1 MINEF
6 DFKAW
11 ILSHQQKDYQII
23 EENESA
29 IKLVT
34 EYGEATIT
42 FTPLEDTMIVEF
54 NIVTKKDGSVKF
66 YLHFEL
72 NDEDHAK
79 QLYDEMVETLINLK
93 DEKTLQVLLSCSAG
107 LTTSMFAANLNS
119 VAEMLGLDYHFEAV
133 PYLNIYEEAN
143 NYDVVLLAPQISY
156 MYKRLNESLP
166 DKPVFQI
173 PTSIFA
179 SYDALEAIKFIQGE
193 MDKLSQEKASDEDEC
208 TCCVN
213 IDKRILSIVLMIN
226 RKQALITY
234 RLFDNCQVICSHEI
248 IKQSMNTYDLYD
260 IIDTVIAKHG
270 HIDIIGI
277 ATPGIV
283 SDTKILKEPH
293 EGKIIDLKKDFEDRY
308 HIDVFVCNNANAAV
322 LGFSLEHP
330 EYHNIVFHSQPAGFG
345 VGGQGCIVNDKIVR
359 GIGGVAG
366 EVRFFLPRMQLSNE
380 YHRLGTTQNGTM
392 ELLTKSL
399 LPTLSIIGPEAVALS
414 SPMTPDINEIK
425 NEMINFFPSEFMPE
439 FYFIKDPVSYM
450 LSGVTKLCKM
460 YLQDRK

>member
-1 MINEF
+1 MNEF
-6 DFKAW
+6 DFKTW
-11 ILSHQQKDYQII
+11 ILAHQQEDYQIV
-23 EENESA
+23 EENEEC

-34 EYGEATIT
+34 DYGEATIT
-42 FTPLEDTMIVEF
+42 FTPLEGTVIVEF
-54 NIVTKKDGSVKF
+54 NIITKKDGSVKF

-79 QLYDEMVETLINLK
+79 QLYNELVETLVNLK

-133 PYLNIYEEAN
+133 PYLNIYEEAS

-166 DKPVFQI
+166 NKPVLQI

-179 SYDALEAIKFIQGE
+179 SYDALEAIKFIQSE
-193 MDKLSQEKASDEDEC
+193 MEKASQEEKIDEEEC

-226 RKQALITY
+226 RTQTLITY
-234 RLFDNCQVICSHEI
+234 RLYDNCQVICSHEI
-248 IKQSMNTYDLYD
+248 IKQYMNTYDLYD
-260 IIDTVIAKHG
+260 IIDTVIAKYG
-270 HIDIIGI
+270 RIDIIGI

-283 SDTKILKEPH
+283 SDTKILKEPRD
-293 EGKIIDLKKDFEDRY
+293 GKLIDIKKDFEDRY

-330 EYHNIVFHSQPAGFG
+330 EYHNIVFHSQPDGFG
-345 VGGQGCIVNDKIVR
+345 VGGQGCIVNDRIVR
-359 GIGGVAG
+359 GVGGVAG

-380 YHRLGTTQNGTM
+380 YHRLGVTQYGTM

-399 LPTLSIIGPEAVALS
+399 LPTLSIIGPEAVAIA
-414 SPMTPDINEIK
+414 SPKTPDIDEIK
-425 NEMINFFPSEFMPE
+425 NEMANFFPLDFMPE

-450 LSGVTKLCKM
+450 LSGVTKLCKG
-460 YLQDRK
+460 YLKGNE